1 MYDSFDSQIVYARR
15 SHPGGTNMR
24 AMSFHPGYELYFLI
38 SGSKRYIVS
47 GETVDFD
54 APAVIFIKPGVL
66 HMALSTDNQPHTMAV
81 VGFTD
86 DFLSRYNDL
95 LPSTMLAAGC
105 SAALYTPEKRLVDE
119 FDADMTRLWNSG
131 GALRN
136 DLLAAR
142 LFETV
147 CELTELTPARV
158 VRPGM
163 NADESVAV
171 RAISAIDSGLSDG
184 VSIKKTAAELGYSP
198 DELTRLLK
206 RATGRGWRGHVND
219 IRLRRALLMLIETDK
234 RFEDIAAECG
244 ISGAN
249 YFSGYIKH
257 AVGLTPSEYRAR
269 YRGTLT
275 PFDPLPL
282 VDTR

>member
-1 MYDSFDSQIVYARR
+1 MYDSFEGQIVYARR

-24 AMSFHPGYELYFLI
+24 SMSFHPGYELYFLI
-38 SGSKRYIVS
+38 SGGKRYIVS

-66 HMALSTDNQPHTMAV
+66 HMALSTDDQPHTMAV

-86 DFLSRYNDL
+86 EFLSRYNDL
-95 LPSTMLAAGC
+95 LPSTMLAAEC
-105 SAALYTPEKRLVDE
+105 SAMLFKPEKRLVDE
-119 FDADMTRLWNSG
+119 FAADMTRLWNSS
-131 GALRN
+131 GALGK

-147 CELTELTPARV
+147 CELSELTPARV
-158 VRPGM
+158 IRPGV

-171 RAISAIDSGLSDG
+171 RAISSIVSGLSDG
-184 VSIKKTAAELGYSP
+184 VSLGRTAAELGYSP

-269 YRGTLT
+269 YRGVLT